1 MPKTIYKVSVVV
13 FILSVIALTFFA
25 VLSIWEVFGEDVFWK
40 SIATVATIGG
50 ASGLVM
56 GAAKFLGSR
65 DGDKTEANE
74 SRVENKQ
81 GDY

>member
-25 VLSIWEVFGEDVFWK
+25 VLSIWDVFGEDVFWK

-56 GAAKFLGSR
+56 GAAKFLDGR
-65 DGDKTEANE
+65 YGDKTEASE
-74 SRVENKQ
+74 SRVESEQ